1 MRHFFHTLAFQTI
14 CLGYLEMGK
23 TRRSTRRH
31 HGGGYQT
38 SQQYFNP
45 TVLPPQAGMFAPVVS
60 TAPTADAIRP
70 VLMSS
75 FRGGQR
81 SRSTRR
87 TRHSGGQRGG
97 FSPSIMGG
105 FIPNAQ
111 AAIVPAALYM
121 VYHTFVPKGAR
132 GKSALRSI
140 SRKAGSAF
148 KKLTGK

>member
-1 MRHFFHTLAFQTI
+1 MV
-14 CLGYLEMGK
+14 K
-23 TRRSTRRH
+23 TRRSTRRTR
-31 HGGGYQT
+31 GGGYQT

-45 TVLPPQAGMFAPVVS
+45 TVLPPQAGALAPVVS

-70 VLMSS
+70 PLMST
-75 FRGGQR
+75 FRGGR
-81 SRSTRR
+81 RATRR
-87 TRHSGGQRGG
+87 AQRGG